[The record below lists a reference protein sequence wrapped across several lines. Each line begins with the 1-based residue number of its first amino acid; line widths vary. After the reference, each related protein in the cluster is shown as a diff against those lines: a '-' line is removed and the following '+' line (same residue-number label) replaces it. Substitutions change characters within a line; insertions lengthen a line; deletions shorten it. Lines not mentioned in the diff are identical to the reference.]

1 MPLKQSI
8 DPPQR
13 ARSHAQMTAFGCST
27 VEINPPHH
35 SIKQREKCGLI
46 MVAFAAWVARST
58 V

>member
-1 MPLKQSI
+1 
-8 DPPQR
+8 
-13 ARSHAQMTAFGCST
+13 MTAFGCST